1 MVTIRKEERNGNTY
15 YYLEHSFRL
24 NGKTQKREK
33 YLGKT
38 IPKNIDKIKRD
49 FLYAVYREKWYPKF
63 ALIKSAFHNEQKGMP
78 PEALEKYLE
87 SFMIKFTYDTQKIEG
102 STLNFRDTASLLLEG
117 RTPSNKPLHDVREAE
132 EHKKVFYELIR
143 TKKGMSLNLILEWHY
158 KLFKET
164 KPNIAGKIRNH
175 QVAISGSRF
184 VPPPPA
190 ELNAL
195 LADFIKWYNKSKSKL
210 NPVELAA
217 LVHLKFVTIHPFTDG
232 NGRIS
237 RLLMN
242 LVLNRH
248 EFPMLN
254 IEYKNRSSYYTALE
268 RSQTKPN
275 ESPFV
280 QWFFKRYLKSNNA
293 YLKRQRQR

>member
-24 NGKTQKREK
+24 HGKTLKKEK
-33 YLGKT
+33 YLGKA
-38 IPKNIDKIKRD
+38 IPKNIEKIKID
-49 FLYAVYREKWYPKF
+49 FLYEIYKEKWYPKF
-63 ALIKSAFHNEQKGMP
+63 KLIKSAFYNEQKNMP
-78 PEALEKYLE
+78 PEALEKYIE
-87 SFMIKFTYDTQKIEG
+87 SFMIKFTYDTQRIEG

-117 RTPSNKPLHDVREAE
+117 RTPPNKPIKDVKEAE
-132 EHKKVFYELIR
+132 EHKKIFYEMLK
-143 TKKGMSLNLILEWHY
+143 TKKDVSLNLILEWHY

-164 KPNIAGKIRNH
+164 KSDIAGKVRNH

-184 VPPPPA
+184 IPPPPA

-195 LADFIKWYNKSKSKL
+195 LDEFIKWYNKNKSES

-232 NGRIS
+232 NGRMS
-237 RLLMN
+237 RILMN
-242 LVLNRH
+242 FVLNKH
-248 EFPMLN
+248 KFPMLN

-268 RSQTKPN
+268 RSQVKHN

-280 QWFFKRYLKSNNA
+280 QWFFKRYLKSNKA
-293 YLKRQRQR
+293 YLKSSQ